1 MKNLEI
7 TTPLVSVSWLSKH
20 LDHPDLII
28 LDATIKK
35 VTSHDTIKKPN
46 VNIKNARFF
55 DIKHTFS
62 DTNTDIPNML
72 SSPETFSEA
81 CRALGISSHHKIVIY
96 DKLGIYSSPRVWWM
110 FKAMGHNAVAVL
122 DGGLPSWQ
130 KAGLPCEPEE
140 NSIKI
145 TASGNFEAT
154 LVPNLIQDAD
164 AIVNA
169 MNNNDILILDARS
182 PGRFTGIE
190 PEPRKSL
197 KGGHI
202 PNSINLYYTK
212 VLNNGKMLPTSELL
226 EILKPFSIENKK
238 LIFTCGSGIT
248 ACILMLASELV
259 GYHKVSIYD
268 GSWSEWGQLDGV
280 PIEC

>member
-1 MKNLEI
+1 MNTLEI
-7 TTPLVSVSWLSKH
+7 TTPLVSVNWLSKH

-35 VTSHDTIKKPN
+35 VTSQDDGKN
-46 VNIKNARFF
+46 SNLNIKNARFF
-55 DIKHTFS
+55 DIKHAFS
-62 DTNTDIPNML
+62 DTTTNIPNML
-72 SSPETFSEA
+72 PTPEVFSEA
-81 CRALGISSHHKIVIY
+81 CKALGISSHHKIVIY

-110 FKAMGHNAVAVL
+110 FKTMGHNAVAVL
-122 DGGLPSWQ
+122 DGGLLSWQ
-130 KAGLPCEPEE
+130 KEGLPCVPEE

-145 TASGNFEAT
+145 KEHGDFEA
-154 LVPNLIQDAD
+154 NLIPSLISDSDTIVD
-164 AIVNA
+164 AI
-169 MNNNDILILDARS
+169 NNNNILILDARS
-182 PGRFTGIE
+182 PGRFKGTE

-202 PNSINLYYTK
+202 PNSMNLHYTN
-212 VLNNGKMLPTSELL
+212 VLNNGEMLPASELL

-259 GYHKVSIYD
+259 GYHNVSVYD